1 VSNGVAFTPTATT
14 TYTVTGTNANGC
26 SNTAQTTVT
35 INPNLTVNAGPDVM
49 SCIGETVVLSG
60 QGANTYTWS
69 NGVQNGQGF
78 VPTATGVYSVSGVD
92 GFGCTG
98 TDQVT
103 VYVNSASS
111 STVTALACNSYV
123 LNGQT
128 YNQSGTYSQTIPNA
142 FGCDSTITLNLTL
155 DTPLSTPIVTVS
167 GGELFTNG
175 QANTSYQWIFCN
187 SGFPI
192 SDETDTLY
200 VPNLNGQFAVTASNS
215 CGSSTSACVTINYM
229 GVDEAKV
236 PSLNLYPNPTFDYVY
251 FSGDINEGTDYELT
265 DAQGRIILVGKLLSD
280 KNINLFGMTTGLY
293 WIKFKGYQPLQVVK
307 Q

>member
-1 VSNGVAFTPTATT
+1 MFDGVKALPTISAGSNQAICAGTAVTLSGSGATSYSWNNDISNGVAFTPTSTA

-35 INPNLTVNAGPDVM
+35 VDPTPTVNAGADVM
-49 SCIGETVVLSG
+49 SCTGETVVLSG

-111 STVTALACNSYV
+111 STVTALACNTYE

-128 YNQSGTYSQTIPNA
+128 YNQSGTYNQTIPNA
-142 FGCDSTITLNLTL
+142 FGCDSLITLNLTL
-155 DTPLSTPIVTVS
+155 DTP
-167 GGELFTNG
+167 
-175 QANTSYQWIFCN
+175 
-187 SGFPI
+187 
-192 SDETDTLY
+192 
-200 VPNLNGQFAVTASNS
+200 
-215 CGSSTSACVTINYM
+215 
-229 GVDEAKV
+229 
-236 PSLNLYPNPTFDYVY
+236 
-251 FSGDINEGTDYELT
+251 
-265 DAQGRIILVGKLLSD
+265 
-280 KNINLFGMTTGLY
+280 
-293 WIKFKGYQPLQVVK
+293 
-307 Q
+307 